1 MCPNVLYD
9 ASFFANLVC
18 IDRDLAEKAR
28 LGRCPACNGPLHR
41 ANYFRK
47 PRGGPKNCDN
57 TLYVRFSFCC
67 GREGCR
73 KRMTPP
79 SVRFLGRKV
88 FFGSI
93 VVLLSSLFDV
103 CLPDTLRKLCA
114 LHKLSRRTFGRWR
127 KWWQSRFAASHFWK
141 EARGLLNSPPAPID
155 LPHHLLD
162 RFSGSP
168 TEQLVSCL
176 QFLTPISTEMP
187 MSGDLAF

>member
-9 ASFFANLVC
+9 ASFFAKLVG
-18 IDRDLAEKAR
+18 IDRELAEKTR
-28 LGRCPACNGPLHR
+28 LDRCPACNGPLHQ

-47 PRGGPKNCDN
+47 PRGGPTECDD

-79 SVRFLGRKV
+79 SVRFLGRKE

-93 VVLLSSLFDV
+93 VVLLSSLFTI
-103 CLPDTLRKLCA
+103 CSPDTLRKLCA
-114 LHKLSRRTFGRWR
+114 LHKVSRRTFGRWR
-127 KWWQSRFAASHFWK
+127 EWWQGRFAESQFWK
-141 EARGLLNSPPAPID
+141 ETKGLLNSPPVPAD
-155 LPHHLLD
+155 LPNHLLD

-168 TEQLVSCL
+168 AEKLVSCL
-176 QFLTPISTEMP
+176 RFLTPISTKIP
-187 MSGDLAF
+187 RVGLAF